1 MGESSRVDGERSMSK
16 PDWVSIKEY
25 AAHYSLHPNTVAK
38 WIEHGL
44 LVAWKVRH
52 TVRVK
57 RQPPFDKRPPGPQ
70 PTS

>member
-1 MGESSRVDGERSMSK
+1 MSK

-25 AAHYSLHPNTVAK
+25 ASLYNVHSNTVAK
-38 WIEHGL
+38 WIEAGL
-44 LVAWKVRH
+44 VIAWKAQH

-57 RQPPFDKRPPGPQ
+57 RQPPFKVRPPGPQ